1 MTTKRLTAQVAEG
14 AEKILVFLCVLCAL
28 RGSWLSL
35 AAQEPTFKG
44 AIRTVAVYA
53 TVANAEGRLVPDL
66 GRAAFSVLDNGKRQ

>member
-1 MTTKRLTAQVAEG
+1 VTTKRLTAQVAEG

-66 GRAAFSVLDNGKRQ
+66 GRDA